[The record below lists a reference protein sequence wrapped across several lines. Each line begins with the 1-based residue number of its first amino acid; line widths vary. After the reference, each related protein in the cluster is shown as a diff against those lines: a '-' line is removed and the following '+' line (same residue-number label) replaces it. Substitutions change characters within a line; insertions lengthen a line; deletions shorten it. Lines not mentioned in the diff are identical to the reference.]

1 MAMAKKTTFK
11 PRNPFIYEG
20 YEGPDYFC
28 DRTEETEN
36 VMSDLRNGRNLT
48 LVSPRKIGKTGLILH
63 TFNKIKQ
70 QDKDAICIYTDIFHT
85 QNQYDFVQ
93 TLGKAIVE
101 ERLLDT
107 RNSMAKVL
115 SFFSQWR
122 PTISPDPVTGVPTVS
137 VTIERS
143 NTEYTLKSIFE
154 YLKQSGKEVYIAI
167 DEFQTITDYPEQ
179 GTEALLRSYIQF
191 IHNAHFIFS
200 GSKQHLMYE
209 MFGSPKRPFY
219 QSTAMMTLQPL
230 HEEIYYDF
238 ASRWFAAKKG
248 SFSEEVFHQLY
259 SLFDGYTW
267 YLQSVLNRL
276 YEAERHVTDF
286 HQVREAILSIL
297 KDKSSQYE
305 MVMTFLTDNQ
315 RNLLKAIAKDNQ
327 VAQLQANDFIRR
339 HELPS
344 ASSIKKALTVLLDKD
359 LVYQTAKGYIV
370 YDRFLDLW
378 LKRTFI

>member
-1 MAMAKKTTFK
+1 MAKKHVFK

-20 YEGPDYFC
+20 YEGPEYFC
-28 DRTEETEN
+28 DRAEETEELISN
-36 VMSDLRNGRNLT
+36 LRNGRNTT
-48 LVSPRKIGKTGLILH
+48 LVSPRKIGKTGLISH
-63 TFNKIKQ
+63 AFNRIKQ
-70 QDKDAICIYTDIFHT
+70 QDKDAVCIYIDIFPT

-107 RNSMAKVL
+107 RTPMVKVL
-115 SFFSQWR
+115 NYFSHWR
-122 PTISPDPVTGVPTVS
+122 PTISADPVTGSPTVS
-137 VTIERS
+137 VAIERS
-143 NTEYTLKSIFE
+143 NTEYTVKSIFD
-154 YLKQSGKEVYIAI
+154 YLNQSGKEVYVAI

-191 IHNAHFIFS
+191 IHNVHFIFS
-200 GSKQHLMYE
+200 GSKQHLMFE

-219 QSTAMMTLQPL
+219 QSTAMMTLLPL
-230 HEEIYYDF
+230 HEEVYYDF
-238 ASRWFAAKKG
+238 ASQWFEEKKG
-248 SFSEEVFHQLY
+248 SFSREVFQQLY

-276 YEAERHVTDF
+276 YETERHITDF
-286 HQVREAILSIL
+286 QQVREALLSIL

-315 RNLLKAIAKDNQ
+315 RNLLKAIAKDSC
-327 VAQLQANDFIRR
+327 VAQLQANDFIRK

-344 ASSIKKALTVLLDKD
+344 ASSIKKALTVLKDKD
-359 LVYQTAKGYIV
+359 LVYQTPHGYIV

-378 LKRTFI
+378 LKRTFG

>member
-1 MAMAKKTTFK
+1 MAKKHVFK

-20 YEGPDYFC
+20 YEGPEYFC
-28 DRTEETEN
+28 DRAEETEELISN
-36 VMSDLRNGRNLT
+36 LRNGRNTT
-48 LVSPRKIGKTGLILH
+48 LVSPRKIGKTGLISH
-63 TFNKIKQ
+63 AFNRIKQ
-70 QDKDAICIYTDIFHT
+70 QDKDAVCIYIDIFHT

-107 RNSMAKVL
+107 RTPMVKVL
-115 SFFSQWR
+115 NYFSHWR
-122 PTISPDPVTGVPTVS
+122 PTISADPVTGSPTVS
-137 VTIERS
+137 VAIERS
-143 NTEYTLKSIFE
+143 NTEYTVKSIFD
-154 YLKQSGKEVYIAI
+154 YLNQSGKEVYVAI

-191 IHNAHFIFS
+191 IHNVHFIFS
-200 GSKQHLMYE
+200 GSKQHLMFE

-219 QSTAMMTLQPL
+219 QSTAMMTLLPL
-230 HEEIYYDF
+230 HEEVYYDF
-238 ASRWFAAKKG
+238 ASQWFEEKKG
-248 SFSEEVFHQLY
+248 SFSREVFQQLY

-276 YEAERHVTDF
+276 YETERHITDF
-286 HQVREAILSIL
+286 QQVREALLSIL

-315 RNLLKAIAKDNQ
+315 RNLLKAIAKDSC
-327 VAQLQANDFIRR
+327 VAQLQANDFIRK

-344 ASSIKKALTVLLDKD
+344 ASSIKKALTVLKDKD
-359 LVYQTAKGYIV
+359 LVYQTPHGYIV

-378 LKRTFI
+378 LKRTFG